1 MDAVDALRI
10 VDLFR
15 DVPEAGLRAIAEI
28 AEPVTLAAGDVV
40 VVEGGPPDA
49 LYVIRSGSCRVF
61 KEKGGDAQS
70 VVLVR
75 PVDQFGASS
84 MLDREPR
91 SATVIAVEPTELLA
105 FRAERLTALLNKD
118 PATAAIFYRALAISL
133 FRRLRRT
140 TDDLGMARLAVAERM
155 PPPTP
160 LGL

>member
-1 MDAVDALRI
+1 MDVVAALKN

-28 AEPVTLAAGDVV
+28 AEPVSLAAGDVV

-49 LYVIRSGSCRVF
+49 LYVIQSGSCRVF
-61 KEKGGDAQS
+61 KEKGGDAMP

-75 PVDQFGASS
+75 AFDQFGGSS

-105 FRAERLTALLNKD
+105 FRAERLTALLQRD
-118 PATAAIFYRALAISL
+118 PPVAAIFYKALAISL
-133 FRRLRRT
+133 FKRLRKT
-140 TDDLGMARLAVAERM
+140 TDDLGIARLAFELHRA
-155 PPPTP
+155 
-160 LGL
+160 